1 MNRAFFAETRAIT
14 PFQGLFRWLMPAL
27 PRMASQSGDL
37 QPQVAY
43 RADKVALDPKLESCA
58 SLAQATPHKALRV
71 VRVMEA
77 GQKPSLVGRM
87 VISGRMAD
95 VCAELDRMVA
105 LETRPH

>member
-14 PFQGLFRWLMPAL
+14 PFQGFFRWLMPAL
-27 PRMASQSGDL
+27 PRMTSHVGDC
-37 QPQVAY
+37 QTKVAYPAGQVAP
-43 RADKVALDPKLESCA
+43 DCKLDSCES
-58 SLAQATPHKALRV
+58 LTQAAPHKALRV